1 MRSSS
6 GWVASVYSGIV
17 LTPFVRIWPDPA
29 RAFHSSTFSR
39 TSIPSAES
47 GSTMDDAGVVGP
59 VDVEAGGVGD
69 DRVAL
74 DGRLEARVDLPA
86 RGGEADHVRIRAL
99 GRPAGHRER
108 REEVDVDRRL
118 RVRGVEEVEGPLP
131 DDLEGD
137 DRPVRRRRARRHR
150 RQVLAGR
157 RQLEVD
163 RGRRQVD
170 EQDVHPR
177 EARVRRRRGA
187 PGTLERRVLLR
198 SLDVRDAGEQRS
210 DDGLR
215 LHASRSRRGPDPT
228 RRSNGQLGRTSHL
241 PRPSNGARFSIGWA
255 DARKRTMPSPASPPV
270 AASAILHRRRGEPCL
285 TTGCAAFRG
294 QPTGRATT
302 GIANPGGCPT
312 PSAAAFR
319 GH

>member
-1 MRSSS
+1 
-6 GWVASVYSGIV
+6 
-17 LTPFVRIWPDPA
+17 
-29 RAFHSSTFSR
+29 
-39 TSIPSAES
+39 
-47 GSTMDDAGVVGP
+47 MDDAGVVGP

-86 RGGEADHVRIRAL
+86 RSGEADHVRIRAL

-118 RVRGVEEVEGPLP
+118 RVRGVEEVEGSLP

-137 DRPVRRRRARRHR
+137 DRPVRCGRARRHR
-150 RQVLAGR
+150 RQVLSGR

-163 RGRRQVD
+163 RWRRQVD

-177 EARVRRRRGA
+177 QARVRRRRGA

-198 SLDVRDAGEQRS
+198 SLDVRDAGKQRS

-215 LHASRSRRGPDPT
+215 LHSSRAPEGQTRSDDQTGSSVGHHTSLGHRMLVLNRLGDPTSTRPREDDSVAMTNVRPGGTISPSIQGLRCDGSRRIDM
-228 RRSNGQLGRTSHL
+228 
-241 PRPSNGARFSIGWA
+241 RPLRAGWNQRAGA
-255 DARKRTMPSPASPPV
+255 DAQHLRIHLRV
-270 AASAILHRRRGEPCL
+270 
-285 TTGCAAFRG
+285 
-294 QPTGRATT
+294 
-302 GIANPGGCPT
+302 
-312 PSAAAFR
+312 
-319 GH
+319 